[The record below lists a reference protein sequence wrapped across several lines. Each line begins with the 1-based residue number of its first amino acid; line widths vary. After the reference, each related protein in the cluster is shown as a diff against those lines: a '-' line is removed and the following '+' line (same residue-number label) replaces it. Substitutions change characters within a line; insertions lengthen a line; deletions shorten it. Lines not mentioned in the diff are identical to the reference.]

1 MIRLQL
7 FGEEV
12 GVEMEHGGVDNGQV
26 VDVFLEGGLVA
37 GPFPALQASNL
48 KKDEVC
54 GIVEGESI
62 GIQFQHLYVVEYH

>member
-1 MIRLQL
+1 MLRLQF

-12 GVEMEHGGVDNGQV
+12 GVKLEHGGVDDGQV
-26 VDVFLEGGLVA
+26 VDVFLEGLVV
-37 GPFPALQASNL
+37 GPLPALQASNL

-54 GIVEGESI
+54 GFVEGESI

>member
-12 GVEMEHGGVDNGQV
+12 GVKMEHGGVDDDQV
-26 VDVFLEGGLVA
+26 VDVFLEGLVV

-54 GIVEGESI
+54 GFVEGESI
-62 GIQFQHLYVVEYH
+62 GIQFQRVYFVEYH